1 VRKDY
6 KDSPKFRDK
15 KSRGGGSTSVPPGW
29 LWMAVG
35 LLVGLFVAFLV
46 YVNTRVPD
54 EAVDASKKEAPPQA
68 KPTAVAPKEP
78 PKVEEDKPKLGFY
91 SELPKRKVEIK
102 DDPPLAQPPP
112 NTPIKAGPTLQVGSF
127 HRFEDADKRKAN
139 LALLGIASHIEHV
152 PVAGGKLYRVV
163 VGPYTDRK
171 EAESTRV
178 FLAKNN
184 IEAVLQR

>member
-1 VRKDY
+1 
-6 KDSPKFRDK
+6 
-15 KSRGGGSTSVPPGW
+15 
-29 LWMAVG
+29 MAVG

-46 YVNTRVPD
+46 YLNTRVPD
-54 EAVDASKKEAPPQA
+54 EEVAPVKKEAPPQA
-68 KPTAVAPKEP
+68 KPTAVVPKET

-112 NTPIKAGPTLQVGSF
+112 NVPVKVGPVLQVGSF

-139 LALLGIASHIEHV
+139 LALLGIVSHIE
-152 PVAGGKLYRVV
+152 PVSTAGGKLYRVI